1 MTKKKIAPDRNFI
14 VIGGQEFEIKNPAKE
29 MKNRLAGQL
38 RSLMSALNS
47 SKALSTENPQAAF
60 AIFDELIVV
69 SFAILEHAL
78 GVGESEK
85 AAEAFYDMPRSA
97 YTTFFFQLLGYS
109 TCIKLT

>member
-14 VIGGQEFEIKNPAKE
+14 VIGGQEFEIKKPAKE

-78 GVGESEK
+78 GVEEAEK
-85 AAEAFYDMPRSA
+85 AVDAFYDMPQSENEN
-97 YTTFFFQLLGYS
+97 FFLQLFGYAS
-109 TCIKLT
+109 DLK